1 MTSAARSSQVASRKF
16 ATAFRVVDVQPM
28 STKTCASTVP
38 VQYPYFVSRTPFSA
52 YLAAEPVFVS
62 YPPPP
67 LSRVSGVQGGR
78 RWGRRVRWA
87 CEFATT
93 IWTCERRWGANSQRS
108 LHVYVGTIWRGGG
121 EGGVIHPFRALP
133 SSSLGLAWGRKC
145 SDRGVGRSDGSS
157 GVGSECR
164 AEGKERGLLMIFQFT
179 CVC

>member
-67 LSRVSGVQGGR
+67 
-78 RWGRRVRWA
+78 
-87 CEFATT
+87 
-93 IWTCERRWGANSQRS
+93 
-108 LHVYVGTIWRGGG
+108 
-121 EGGVIHPFRALP
+121 PF
-133 SSSLGLAWGRKC
+133 SSLRC
-145 SDRGVGRSDGSS
+145 SRGEKVGQTG
-157 GVGSECR
+157 
-164 AEGKERGLLMIFQFT
+164 
-179 CVC
+179 